1 MSEFPLPADKL
12 KKIVLFSK
20 KAPVGFAFNPGAN
33 KDSHFLAVHRK
44 KNPEMLGKLARK
56 EGTGAKV
63 AFGTMQLEGKV
74 VSLMVDKL
82 LPRLAKVFKQ
92 YLKANSINKNVQILD
107 ADGYILDSDVEDLPD
122 EIEEDVSFDDDGD
135 DDGDDD
141 SRADAESAEAAPDAP
156 TPTAPDITALKA
168 KLKALQGPVST
179 APPPV
184 GPKLVGAFKGAV
196 ASLQAGDLEKVAQV
210 IAQIEAVLAKLAATP
225 TAATPPAPGTD
236 VPQTPAAVAPD
247 ADADAA
253 APGPDPRLA
262 KVQQA
267 LDGLRAQAQTLAP
280 GAADPLL
287 ETLDELAETLAAGQ
301 VDAALAGLRDV
312 QTDLKDQLAAKAKWD
327 AAYVRVAP
335 LVEKAL
341 AGWPPKG
348 AAALR
353 VKWQFAISLADEDG
367 LYERATA
374 SLAGVVALL
383 KTPPAAAA
391 EDGTPPEGGVAFQTS
406 RVMWLDAR
414 SSLMAEVQKLA
425 DNIVAQSADDE
436 DSSDI
441 KAATAEIV
449 QDAARIDTRL
459 QNALDAVTAAS
470 GETREKLKREAAA
483 VLAEYQAILATGV
496 FAIIDNNPFS
506 PMTTVADAKSA
517 LSTIA
522 RTLA

>member
-1 MSEFPLPADKL
+1 MSDFPLPADKL

-20 KAPVGFAFNPGAN
+20 KTPVNFAFNPGAD

-56 EGTGAKV
+56 EGSGGKV
-63 AFGTMQLEGKV
+63 AFGTMQMEGKV
-74 VSLMVDKL
+74 VSLMVDRL

-92 YLKANSINKNVQILD
+92 YLKANAINKNVQILD
-107 ADGYILDSDVEDLPD
+107 ADGNILDSDVEDLPD
-122 EIEEDVSFDDDGD
+122 EIEEDVAYDDDEGD
-135 DDGDDD
+135 DDDD
-141 SRADAESAEAAPDAP
+141 ADEAGGAEEAPAAPAPAAPDIA
-156 TPTAPDITALKA
+156 ALKA

-196 ASLQAGDLEKVAQV
+196 ASLQANDLEKVAQV
-210 IAQIEAVLAKLAATP
+210 IAQIEAILAKLAAAP
-225 TAATPPAPGTD
+225 AAPAAPPAPG
-236 VPQTPAAVAPD
+236 
-247 ADADAA
+247 AA
-253 APGPDPRLA
+253 APEAPAPAPANADAPADGSDPRLA
-262 KVQQA
+262 KVEQA
-267 LDGLRAQAQTLAP
+267 LEALRKQAETLAP

-287 ETLDELAETLAAGQ
+287 ETLDELAAILAGGQ
-301 VDAALAGLRDV
+301 VDTALAGLRDV
-312 QTDLKDQLAAKAKWD
+312 QADLKDQLAAKAKWD
-327 AAYVRVAP
+327 AAFAKVAP
-335 LVEKAL
+335 LVDKAL
-341 AGWPPKG
+341 ATWPAKG
-348 AAALR
+348 ASSLR
-353 VKWQFAISLADEDG
+353 VKWQFATSLADDDG

-383 KTPPAAAA
+383 KAPPPVAA

-414 SSLMAEVQKLA
+414 ASLMAEVQKLA

-441 KAATAEIV
+441 KAASAEIV

-459 QNALDAVTAAS
+459 QDALDAVTASS
-470 GETREKLKREAAA
+470 GESREKLKQEAAA
-483 VLAEYQAILATGV
+483 ILAEYQAILSTGV
-496 FAIIDNNPFS
+496 FAMIDNNPFS